1 MNAERE
7 VIRQISNGIVVLAC
21 FCIVF
26 TGCGDKGLRFRLG
39 GKRSATEMAA
49 SSAESLR
56 EATTEKDWENPQITG
71 RNRLAPHA
79 TMMIYPDVEAAKRA
93 EAIATLEDRSKS
105 PWFRSLN
112 GDWKFLWSPS
122 KEERPNDF
130 FCVDF
135 DDSSWKT
142 IPVPSNIEMHSFGI
156 PIYMNVAYPW
166 LKRGERPQPPFIPN
180 FNNHVGSYRRTF
192 EVPKNWDGR
201 RIYVAFDGV
210 NSFFYLWINGRS
222 VGMSK
227 DSRTVAEFDIT
238 DFVKP
243 GKNLIAVQVFRW
255 NDGSWLEDQDFW
267 RLSGIFRDVYIWST
281 DRLHIRDFQ
290 VTTALDEGYRGGALL
305 IDMAIQNMM
314 PQAKAVT
321 VTADLLDA
329 NGKQVAPTLSA
340 SCTLPAAQESKY
352 TLSST
357 VGSVRNRGRGRSR
370 SRTEETGTAIRLW
383 SAEDPY
389 LYRLILTLKDADG
402 KAIEVIPVNVGFR
415 KVELKDGNLLV
426 NGQRIFIKGT
436 NRHEHHPTRGHYILP
451 EDMIQDIILMKQNNI
466 NAVRTSHYPNTP
478 AWYDMCDRYGIYL
491 VDEANIECH
500 GAQYL
505 TNNPGWQ
512 SAYMNRTIRMVE
524 RDKNHPSIIIWS
536 VGNENGW
543 GINLYATSSWM
554 HQRDPSRLIISCE
567 AGQHP
572 NTDIVCPMYSH
583 PRVLERY
590 SSRQQ
595 YRPFILIEY
604 THAMG
609 NSNGDVWSYW
619 NQIYTK
625 PYLQGGWVWDWVD
638 QAFRQPIPANNK
650 LPLAHFMPVNKGDKW
665 FWAYGGDFGPEGTPS
680 DDNFC
685 CNGLVSADRTPHP
698 GLAEMKKVYQNIQ
711 VTSFDPAQSQIEIK
725 NGYFFTTL
733 SDLVKG
739 TWTIRADDKVVQQG
753 NIEDLEIK
761 PGEAKKIT
769 LPIQQISPEPGTEYF
784 LDLSFVLKDKQ
795 PWAPAGHEVAW
806 EQFILPVETRAVA
819 VEPAEMLLLKLIDKD
834 GMIQVEGEN
843 FSVAVNKASGF
854 LTSMRYKNMELIKE
868 PLAPYFWRAPN
879 DNDRG
884 NRMPSRCA
892 IWKTAMQSWK
902 PQSVDAKQ
910 ISPHEIQISIVSKIE
925 DVKGNYKLNYHVYG
939 DRTVLVEM
947 EGQAAGERLPE
958 IPRFGMRMV
967 LPKGFDTI
975 RWFGRGPQETYWD
988 RCDARVNL
996 YEGKVNDQFFYYSQL
1011 QETGNKVDVRWI
1023 SLTNAKG
1030 AGLVAVGMP
1039 HLSVCAL
1046 HYSDE
1051 DLTSEDNVSPEH
1063 PFEIQRR
1070 DEIFLNLDYRQ
1081 MGVGGDNSWGA
1092 RTHPE
1097 FTLPAKQKYIYSFCL
1112 RPYDPSMGDIRQ
1124 VARKGTIY

>member
-1 MNAERE
+1 MNVEQKI
-7 VIRQISNGIVVLAC
+7 IRLITRSMLGLVCLSPVLA
-21 FCIVF
+21 
-26 TGCGDKGLRFRLG
+26 
-39 GKRSATEMAA
+39 
-49 SSAESLR
+49 AEPNETR
-56 EATTEKDWENPQITG
+56 PDWQNPQLTG

-79 TMMIYPDVEAAKRA
+79 TMMIYPDEEAAKRA

-122 KEERPNDF
+122 KDERPTDF
-130 FCVDF
+130 FRTDF
-135 DDSSWKT
+135 DDSKWKT
-142 IPVPSNIEMHSFGI
+142 IPVPSNIEIQGYGV
-156 PIYMNVAYPW
+156 PIYTNVKYPF
-166 LKRGERPQPPFIPN
+166 LKEGERPEPPYIPN

-201 RIYVAFDGV
+201 RIYIVFDGV
-210 NSFFYLWINGRS
+210 NSFFYLWINGQS

-243 GKNLIAVQVFRW
+243 GKNQIAVQVFRW

-267 RLSGIFRDVYIWST
+267 RLSGIYRDVYIWST

-290 VTTALDEGYRGGALL
+290 VTTALDDGYRGGALL
-305 IDMAIQNMM
+305 IDLAIQNMM

-329 NGKQVAPTLSA
+329 NGKQVTPTLSA
-340 SCTLPAAQESKY
+340 SCTLLAAQESKC

-357 VGSVRNRGRGRSR
+357 VGSVRDRGRGR
-370 SRTEETGTAIRLW
+370 SRTEETGDDVRLW

-389 LYRLILTLKDADG
+389 LYRLILTLKDANG
-402 KAIEVIPVNVGFR
+402 KVVEVIPVNVGFR

-491 VDEANIECH
+491 VDEADIECH

-505 TNNPGWQ
+505 TRDPKWQ
-512 SAYMNRTIRMVE
+512 AAYMDRTIRMVE

-543 GINLYATSSWM
+543 GINLYTTSSWM

-590 SSRQQ
+590 SSQQQ

-619 NQIYTK
+619 SQIYTK

-638 QAFRQPIPANNK
+638 QAFRQPIPADRK
-650 LPLAHFMPVNKGDKW
+650 LPLAKFLPSKPSDKW

-698 GLAEMKKVYQNIQ
+698 GLAEMKKIYQNIQ
-711 VTSFDPAQSQIEIK
+711 VTSFDPTQSQIEIK

-739 TWTIRADDKVVQQG
+739 TWTIRADDKVIQSG
-753 NIEDLEIK
+753 TIEDLDIGPDQSKKLTVAYK
-761 PGEAKKIT
+761 P
-769 LPIQQISPEPGTEYF
+769 ISPEPSIEYF

-795 PWAPAGHEVAW
+795 AWAPAGHEVAW
-806 EQFILPVETRAVA
+806 EQFRLPVETPAVA
-819 VEPAEMLLLKLIDKD
+819 AGPAQMPSLKLTDKD

-843 FSVAVNKASGF
+843 FSVAINKTSGF
-854 LTSMRYKNMELIKE
+854 LTSMRYKNVELVKE
-868 PLAPYFWRAPN
+868 PLAPYFCRAPT

-902 PQSVDAKQ
+902 LQSVDAKQ
-910 ISPHEIQISIVSKIE
+910 ISPQEIQISIVSHIE
-925 DVKGNYKLNYHVYG
+925 DVKGEYKLIYRVYG
-939 DRTVLVEM
+939 DRTVLVEA
-947 EGQAAGERLPE
+947 EGQATGERLPE

-996 YEGKVNDQFFYYSQL
+996 YEGKVDDQFFYYSQL
-1011 QETGNKVDVRWI
+1011 QETGNKMDVRWV

-1030 AGLVAVGMP
+1030 VGLVAVGMP

-1046 HYSDE
+1046 HYSAE
-1051 DLTSEDNVSPEH
+1051 DLTSEDNAGPEH

-1070 DEIFLNLDYRQ
+1070 DEIYLNLDWRQ
-1081 MGVGGDNSWGA
+1081 MGVGGDDSWGA

-1097 FTLPAKQKYIYSFCL
+1097 FTLPANQKYTYSFCL
-1112 RPYDPSMGDIRQ
+1112 RPYDPSMGDIQQ